1 MIQEAF
7 SPIAARTLGGCRCSP
22 ADQASHV
29 AHSACA
35 FCTRSLYLDRRC
47 SASSHCSDS
56 SQTPCGAQKRDSR
69 QD

>member
-35 FCTRSLYLDRRC
+35 FCTRSL
-47 SASSHCSDS
+47 
-56 SQTPCGAQKRDSR
+56 
-69 QD
+69 